1 MVPFGRYAA
10 RHATGREPFHGDNA
24 RLLAGLLCLDGADRG
39 FEAVEPAAALVVG
52 KRPLIRADDKHLL
65 ASGQGS
71 AAFEQG
77 TALPLVLAGVEQRQ
91 AIKKPSGVM
100 IAFQARDCTRTNNV
114 MAKNLLEWLPDLTE
128 KERNEI
134 VYAVNIFG
142 PPRYRVNPLRYN
154 DPASV
159 GLLDREDVIAALH
172 KVHGHYA
179 TAAALDL
186 ARKLEGE
193 PPVAGGTTWRTWRTR
208 Y

>member
-1 MVPFGRYAA
+1 
-10 RHATGREPFHGDNA
+10 
-24 RLLAGLLCLDGADRG
+24 
-39 FEAVEPAAALVVG
+39 
-52 KRPLIRADDKHLL
+52 LL

-193 PPVAGGTTWRTWRTR
+193 PPVAGGTTWRTR